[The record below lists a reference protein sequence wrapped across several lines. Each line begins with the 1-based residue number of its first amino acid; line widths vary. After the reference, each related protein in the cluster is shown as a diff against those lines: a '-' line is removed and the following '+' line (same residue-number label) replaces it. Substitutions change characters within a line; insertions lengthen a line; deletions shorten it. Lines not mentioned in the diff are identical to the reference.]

1 MRYYKMEVKV
11 TSKGKKYS
19 YGNKVLVTTY
29 IDKEVF
35 DKLKE
40 LCEENDRS
48 MSSMVRFL
56 IKKEYEN
63 DRTH

>member
-1 MRYYKMEVKV
+1 MEVKV

-56 IKKEYEN
+56 IKKEYERVSNN
-63 DRTH
+63 D

>member
-1 MRYYKMEVKV
+1 MEVKV

>member
-1 MRYYKMEVKV
+1 MEVKV
-11 TSKGKKYS
+11 TSKGKKYR
-19 YGNKVLVTTY
+19 YDNKVLVATY
-29 IDKEVF
+29 IDKEIF

-40 LCEENDRS
+40 LCKENDRS

-63 DRTH
+63 DRTHWLL